1 VDRCINS
8 LRKKIEGDARCPV
21 YIQTVREVGY
31 RFELA
36 GEPDGNAGEV
46 C

>member
-8 LRKKIEGDARCPV
+8 LRRKLEPDPHHPV

-31 RFELA
+31 RFDL
-36 GEPDGNAGEV
+36 PDA
-46 C
+46 